1 MLKFLQLSFMALAVS
16 LFTSVVAAQSVSP
29 AMIEQFKKLPRAEQE
44 RLAKQY
50 GIDPSALSAAKT
62 DDGRGDEQKEPLT
75 PKHPVEDSA
84 ESEKDKKNQQQKPTR
99 FGLELFNSE
108 VATFAATGIIPV
120 PDSYL
125 LGPDDNLLL
134 QMYGKQTAEY
144 NLTVSRE
151 GEIFI
156 PDIGSISVAGLT
168 FSETQKLVKAKI
180 SQSLLGVETALSMGK
195 LRTINI
201 FIAGEAKHPGSYT
214 VSALT
219 SVSQALFI
227 AGGVSD
233 IGSLRHITVKRNG
246 KTVAN
251 FDVYDLLLRGDA
263 RNDIQVQSGD
273 VIFIEPVQ
281 AIAEVKGEVQR
292 PALYEVVP
300 TDTLGSLLTMAGGV
314 KSTAYPQSAVLERLN
329 ENSLRQLQNVN
340 LTVDAGK
347 NIVAKNGDVLRIG
360 ITSPRIRNQITL
372 AGAVIRPGK
381 FAWYP
386 GIKVND
392 LIGSIWSD
400 LYPTTD
406 LDYAIV
412 LREVNKQGDIK
423 VLQFNLGEAITNT
436 ASADNISLASGD
448 TVVVFHYGNQTANRA
463 TLNQALKRNLES
475 RFEIAEFERW
485 MSDEKLAEEAF
496 NLIVSDGDERERNS
510 VAGLSIQ
517 DNVMSRDTV
526 RRSNAAP
533 LSYEAMLFEQKQAL
547 QTQMRQYL
555 DTVFTDESVLELSAH
570 FSRQELL
577 YSVVEK
583 LKRQARHG
591 EQPKI
596 ASVSGETVL
605 QGEFPLAE
613 NGTVLNLIAA
623 ASGLKDSAFVSRAEL
638 TRLSVS
644 DNSSS
649 SAMVNH
655 ISIDLKQAL
664 QGEDSNNIVLQSRD
678 RLNVFAIPDWNIDRL
693 VEIRGEVRFP
703 GRYAIQKG
711 ENLSEVIQRAG
722 GLMEGAFINGA
733 VFTRDKVKERERLQM
748 NKLIEQLTADV
759 ASRALSAEQ
768 TLISPQDSIAMIGQL
783 RKTQPVGR
791 LVIDLEG
798 ILANNPNADLAA
810 EDGDVLFIPRYNST
824 ITIVGEVQNASS
836 HRFQP
841 GLSINEY
848 LAQAGGLRKRADEDR
863 IYVIRADGSVMLPQQ
878 NRWFAIS
885 DSQLKPGDTIIVPL
899 DTEYTNNMTLW
910 TQVTQIFYQS
920 AVALAALNSF

>member
-1 MLKFLQLSFMALAVS
+1 MLKFLQLSFMALAVG
-16 LFTSVVAAQSVSP
+16 LFSSVVAAQTVSP
-29 AMIEQFKKLPRAEQE
+29 AMMEQFKKLPRAEQE

-50 GIDPSALSAAKT
+50 GIDPSALSSAKK
-62 DDGRGDEQKEPLT
+62 DDTSSNEQKEPLT
-75 PKHPVEDSA
+75 PKHPVEESP
-84 ESEKDKKNQQQKPTR
+84 ESEKDKNKQEQPKR

-134 QMYGKQTAEY
+134 QMYGKKTAEY
-144 NLTVSRE
+144 QLAVSRD

-156 PDIGSISVAGLT
+156 PDVGSITVAGL
-168 FSETQKLVKAKI
+168 SYGEAQKLIKSRV
-180 SQSLLGVETALSMGK
+180 SQSLLGVEAALSMGK
-195 LRTINI
+195 LRTITI

-233 IGSLRHITVKRNG
+233 IGSLRHIVVKRNG
-246 KTVAN
+246 KSVAN

-263 RNDIQVQSGD
+263 RNDVQVQSGD

-292 PALYEVVP
+292 PALYEVLP
-300 TDTLGSLLTMAGGV
+300 TDTLATLLAMTGGV
-314 KSTAYPQSAVLERLN
+314 KSTGYPQSAVLERFN
-329 ENSLRQLQNVN
+329 NNSLRQLQNVN
-340 LTVDAGK
+340 LTVDTDK
-347 NIVAKNGDVLRIG
+347 NIVVKNGDVLRIG
-360 ITSPRIRNQITL
+360 VTSPRISNQITV

-381 FAWYP
+381 FAWYQ

-400 LYPTTD
+400 FYPTTD
-406 LDYAIV
+406 LDYALI

-423 VLQFNLGEAITNT
+423 VLQFNLGNAISDEASN
-436 ASADNISLASGD
+436 DNISLLAGD
-448 TVVVFHYGNQTANRA
+448 IVLVVHYGSQTANR
-463 TLNQALKRNLES
+463 TILNQSLKQSLAT
-475 RFEIAEFERW
+475 RFEIPEFERW
-485 MSDEKLAEEAF
+485 MSDEKLAEDAF
-496 NLIVSDGDERERNS
+496 SLISSGGNEEELNTI
-510 VAGLSIQ
+510 AGLNIQ
-517 DNVMSRDTV
+517 DNVMTGNAATQ
-526 RRSNAAP
+526 SNVAP
-533 LSYEAMLFEQKQAL
+533 LSYEAMLAEQKQAL
-547 QTQMRQYL
+547 QVQMQHYL
-555 DTVFTDESVLELSAH
+555 DTVFTDDKVLEMSAH

-577 YSVVEK
+577 YSVVAK

-613 NGTVLNLIAA
+613 NATVVNLIAA
-623 ASGLKDSAFVSRAEL
+623 ASGLKDSAFISRAEL

-649 SAMVNH
+649 SAVVNH

-664 QGEDSNNIVLQSRD
+664 QGEDTSNLLLKSRD

-711 ENLSEVIQRAG
+711 ENLSAVIQRAG
-722 GLMEGAFINGA
+722 GLMEGAFIDGA
-733 VFTRDKVKERERLQM
+733 VFTRDKVKERERLQI

-759 ASRALSAEQ
+759 ASRALSAEKAV
-768 TLISPQDSIAMIGQL
+768 ISPQDSIAMINQL
-783 RKTQPVGR
+783 KKAQPVGR

-798 ILANNPNADLAA
+798 IIADDRDADLAA
-810 EDGDVLFIPRYNST
+810 EHGDVLFIPRFNSA

-836 HRFQP
+836 HRFKPEQT
-841 GLSINEY
+841 IEQY
-848 LAQAGGLRKRADEDR
+848 LTQAGGMRKRADENR

-878 NRWFAIS
+878 SRWFAIS
-885 DSQLKPGDTIIVPL
+885 ESQLKPGDTIVVPL
-899 DTEYTNNMTLW
+899 DTEYTNSITLW